1 MSINAR
7 FPFFGRPSGRSG
19 HGPLSMPSPTP
30 MPMHEHGHDHQP
42 DPMPDSAN
50 CFPPRNNTLRLD
62 DWMAL
67 FEAVKSRLLATA
79 VAGPRTTHKVQW
91 LARPDGV
98 VLRTPPRPSLQAEL
112 QDCVRALD
120 QLQHM
125 LPQLGSGGARVG
137 NGNGIGNGIGNSNGN
152 GSSNGSGGQD
162 KALLMIQSALARSQQ
177 DLAQAQAAAMQASHR
192 ALHDGLTALPNRDN
206 FRQRLDQALGQPGF
220 APPGPTLAVLFLDLD
235 GLKLINDGHG
245 HATGD
250 ELLRIV
256 AARLARSVRAQ
267 DMVCRLGGDEFACLL
282 GNVFNRDQL
291 SHLACKLFDAVS
303 APLKIGELELT
314 VRPSIGIA
322 VCPTDGNNCDALLR
336 HADSAMYRAKRQQLG
351 YAFFDANSDR

>member
-1 MSINAR
+1 MNIDIRSVL
-7 FPFFGRPSGRSG
+7 FGKPASRPAY
-19 HGPLSMPSPTP
+19 GPEFVPDFVRDGMPGCGSENGPELGPDPGPESLTKPTP
-30 MPMHEHGHDHQP
+30 D
-42 DPMPDSAN
+42 
-50 CFPPRNNTLRLD
+50 RNTPLRLD

-79 VAGPRTTHKVQW
+79 VAGSPPSCGIQW

-98 VLRTPPRPSLQAEL
+98 VLLTPPRPSLQTQL

-120 QLQHM
+120 QLQQM
-125 LPQLGSGGARVG
+125 LPQVGHNNSDSASASHGGSR
-137 NGNGIGNGIGNSNGN
+137 
-152 GSSNGSGGQD
+152 GQD
-162 KALLMIQSALARSQQ
+162 LALRMIQSALARSQQ
-177 DLAQAQAAAMQASHR
+177 DLAQAQAATQQASHR
-192 ALHDGLTALPNRDN
+192 ASHDGLTTLPNRDC
-206 FRQRLDQALGQPGF
+206 FRQRLDQALNPAGF
-220 APPGPTLAVLFLDLD
+220 VAPGPSLAVLYLDLD

-256 AARLARSVRAQ
+256 AARLARSIRAQ

-303 APLKIGELELT
+303 APLKIGALELT

-322 VCPTDGNNCDALLR
+322 VCPTDGDNSDALLR

-351 YAFFDANSDR
+351 YAFFDASSDS

>member
-7 FPFFGRPSGRSG
+7 FPFFGRPNNSPPDGLFS
-19 HGPLSMPSPTP
+19 LPTP
-30 MPMHEHGHDHQP
+30 MPIPARGADHQSDP
-42 DPMPDSAN
+42 VHHPMPHGL
-50 CFPPRNNTLRLD
+50 PPRSATLQMD

-79 VAGPRTTHKVQW
+79 LAGPPNPSGAQW

-98 VLRTPPRPSLQAEL
+98 ALRTPRRPSLQTEL

-120 QLQHM
+120 QLQQM
-125 LPQLGSGGARVG
+125 LPQLGSGGTG
-137 NGNGIGNGIGNSNGN
+137 F
-152 GSSNGSGGQD
+152 GSSGQD
-162 KALLMIQSALARSQQ
+162 EALLMIQSALARSQQ
-177 DLAQAQAAAMQASHR
+177 DLAQAQAATQQASHR
-192 ALHDGLTALPNRDN
+192 ALHDGLTTLPNRDN
-206 FRQRLDQALGQPGF
+206 FRQRLDQALTQPGLA
-220 APPGPTLAVLFLDLD
+220 APVPTLAVLYLDLD
-235 GLKLINDGHG
+235 GLKQINDGHG

-322 VCPTDGNNCDALLR
+322 VCPTDGNDSDALLR

-351 YAFFDANSDR
+351 YAFFDASSDR